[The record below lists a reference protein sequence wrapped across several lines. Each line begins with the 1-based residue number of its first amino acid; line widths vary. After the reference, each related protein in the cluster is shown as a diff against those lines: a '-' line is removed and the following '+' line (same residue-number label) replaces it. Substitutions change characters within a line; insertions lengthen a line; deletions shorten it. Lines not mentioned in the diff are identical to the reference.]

1 MTSLTS
7 ILLNELMSDKKLN
20 AIQLKTTQ
28 TKPIAD
34 AVVNRHPISFVYY
47 GIKKGKDSV
56 KQGKRIN
63 VEPVA
68 IGMSKKGKLLLRAW
82 VDKSSVSKKGFEPKK
97 VIDKKTGK
105 EKIIPANHW
114 RTFQMS
120 NMRNITIDTNTVF
133 NERPGYH
140 PGDESIRG
148 PMASILVSTDF
159 NAVPKPKKEL
169 KPKAA
174 KVSVAKE
181 KPITPSVEPKAQPTE
196 PTAVEPTTTVEPAT
210 PETLPQPKPKQK
222 PDVIPP
228 TAKTLTQPKPE
239 EPTQEPTAEPEVQP
253 TEPEV
258 NPEEEN
264 KKLQESINRIK
275 TLMLF

>member
-1 MTSLTS
+1 MTSLTN
-7 ILLNELMSDKKLN
+7 ILLNELMSDTKLN

-34 AVVNRHPISFVYY
+34 AVVNRNPISFMYY
-47 GIKKGKDSV
+47 GIKNGKDSV
-56 KQGKRIN
+56 KQGKRMN

-68 IGMSKKGKLLLRAW
+68 IGMSKKGKLLLRAY
-82 VDKSSVSKKGFEPKK
+82 VPSPNVSKKGFE
-97 VIDKKTGK
+97 KT
-105 EKIIPANHW
+105 NW

-140 PGDESIRG
+140 PGDESKKG

-174 KVSVAKE
+174 KVNVAKE
-181 KPITPSVEPKAQPTE
+181 KPITPAIEPKAQPTE
-196 PTAVEPTTTVEPAT
+196 PTAVEPTTTVEPTT

-228 TAKTLTQPKPE
+228 TAKTLAQPKPE

-253 TEPEV
+253 IEPEV

-275 TLMLF
+275 TLILF